1 MEITFRTRK
10 LAAIFNSAR
19 ALQKEYGDRMA
30 RAVSS
35 RMAVLEAAD
44 MLAEAGE
51 RPPLGLHQLTGDLG
65 GSFAV
70 NLVHPYRLI
79 LRPNHDPV
87 PLKVDGG
94 IDLAQVTAITIIDVV
109 DYH

>member
-10 LAAIFNSAR
+10 LAAVFNSAR

-30 RAVSS
+30 RTIAS
-35 RMAVLEAAD
+35 RLAVLEAAD
-44 MLAEAGE
+44 TLAEAGE
-51 RPPLGLHQLTGDLG
+51 RPPLGLHQLTGDRG

-70 NLVHPYRLI
+70 SLVQPYRLV
-79 LRPNHDPV
+79 LRPDHDPV
-87 PLKVDGG
+87 PLKADGG
-94 IDLAQVTAITIIDVV
+94 IDLAQVTAIIVTDVV